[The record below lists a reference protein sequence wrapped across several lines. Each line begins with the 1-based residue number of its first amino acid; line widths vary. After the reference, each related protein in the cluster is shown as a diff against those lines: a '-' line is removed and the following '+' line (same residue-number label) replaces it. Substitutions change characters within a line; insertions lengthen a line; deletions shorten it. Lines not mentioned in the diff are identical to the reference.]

1 MHEVGRA
8 ADRPG
13 ARAGQ
18 RGRGADLVPGLFGPR
33 VSKTVGELDR
43 DGLIGFTPAQPAPI
57 RGSDNADF
65 LHTSDLKPL
74 EPLAAR

>member
-1 MHEVGRA
+1 M
-8 ADRPG
+8 
-13 ARAGQ
+13 
-18 RGRGADLVPGLFGPR
+18 PGLFGPR